1 MNHINDHHF
10 LLSHPVPC
18 PEKENVFQVFLFQT
32 AMYLGS
38 KYILTRILLHV
49 ATNFT
54 FFVLRCLGLADLK
67 GMCQRDTSCTLN
79 KDTGLG
85 TAFTLA
91 HETAH
96 K

>member
-1 MNHINDHHF
+1 M
-10 LLSHPVPC
+10 
-18 PEKENVFQVFLFQT
+18 Q
-32 AMYLGS
+32 
-38 KYILTRILLHV
+38 YILEQYRAIYVNLNTTTCSNLF
-49 ATNFT
+49 N
-54 FFVLRCLGLADLK
+54 FFVLRYLGLADLK

>member
-1 MNHINDHHF
+1 MAKWKLN
-10 LLSHPVPC
+10 
-18 PEKENVFQVFLFQT
+18 
-32 AMYLGS
+32 
-38 KYILTRILLHV
+38 
-49 ATNFT
+49 ATNVAFYNHT
-54 FFVLRCLGLADLK
+54 TITSLIFFLGLGLADLK
-67 GMCQRDTSCTLN
+67 GMCKQDTSCTLN

>member
-1 MNHINDHHF
+1 MIIISSC
-10 LLSHPVPC
+10 LILYPVQKKKMFFKYFYFKLQC
-18 PEKENVFQVFLFQT
+18 ILE
-32 AMYLGS
+32 
-38 KYILTRILLHV
+38 KYILTRIILHV

>member
-1 MNHINDHHF
+1 MINYTYNNTTIASRIF
-10 LLSHPVPC
+10 L
-18 PEKENVFQVFLFQT
+18 
-32 AMYLGS
+32 AD
-38 KYILTRILLHV
+38 
-49 ATNFT
+49 
-54 FFVLRCLGLADLK
+54 LGLADLK
-67 GMCQRDTSCTLN
+67 GMCNQDTSCTLN

>member
-1 MNHINDHHF
+1 MKVSNYTRLNALAVLRTISSITH
-10 LLSHPVPC
+10 SQC
-18 PEKENVFQVFLFQT
+18 TQ
-32 AMYLGS
+32 
-38 KYILTRILLHV
+38 ILNSTRIHTIIYTYNNT
-49 ATNFT
+49 ANCFT
-54 FFVLRCLGLADLK
+54 YLFLAGLGLADLK
-67 GMCQRDTSCTLN
+67 GMCKQDTSCTLN